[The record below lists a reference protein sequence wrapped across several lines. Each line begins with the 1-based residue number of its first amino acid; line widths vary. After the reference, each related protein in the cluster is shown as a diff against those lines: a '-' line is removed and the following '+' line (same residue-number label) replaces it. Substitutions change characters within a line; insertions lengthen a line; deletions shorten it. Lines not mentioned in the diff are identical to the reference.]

1 MKKLFKV
8 ELIDKFLDKQYVCY
22 LLLNKEEEVYELF
35 SNLELKVIN
44 IRVDNFYFSTRKINV
59 DKMNIIVENLYLL
72 VNSGLT
78 LFEGLSFLVFNDQV
92 DKFIRGVLFKSYFM
106 VRKGLDY
113 ETSFDFYELDEYFK
127 YVMNISKTTYSL
139 RKNLANLKDYYDN
152 MILSRESVEKSTI
165 YPFLVFS
172 SIVVILILLKFFIIP
187 EFSSL
192 LGYEINLKLSTYL
205 LTFLLITFSFTLIIL
220 IIGKKNDV
228 IWTKI
233 PILKTFYKNYIL
245 YTFTREINLLI
256 KSGLTLYD
264 SLEVVLSNTQSQY
277 ILSKFLSASIYLE
290 SGQDIN
296 EVFSK
301 VNDVKEFSLTMSI
314 SKWKGDYKEVFDFL
328 ERYYYSSFKRASEK
342 LLKMLEPMLIV
353 FLSLIVV
360 SLAYEIY
367 SNVYIGGMGFEI

>member
-22 LLLNKEEEVYELF
+22 LLLNKQEDVYELF

-44 IRVDNFYFSTRKINV
+44 IRVDNFYFSTKKINV
-59 DKMNIIVENLYLL
+59 DKMKIIVENLYLL

-205 LTFLLITFSFTLIIL
+205 LTFLLITFSFALIIL

-228 IWTKI
+228 IWTKM

-264 SLEVVLSNTQSQY
+264 SLELVLSNTQSQY

>member
-44 IRVDNFYFSTRKINV
+44 IRVDNFYFSTKKINV
-59 DKMNIIVENLYLL
+59 DKMKIIVENLYLL

-314 SKWKGDYKEVFDFL
+314 SKWKGDYKEVFDYL

>member
-22 LLLNKEEEVYELF
+22 LLLNKQEDVYELF

-44 IRVDNFYFSTRKINV
+44 IRVDNFYFSTKKINV
-59 DKMNIIVENLYLL
+59 DKMKIIVENLYLL

>member
-1 MKKLFKV
+1 
-8 ELIDKFLDKQYVCY
+8 
-22 LLLNKEEEVYELF
+22 
-35 SNLELKVIN
+35 
-44 IRVDNFYFSTRKINV
+44 
-59 DKMNIIVENLYLL
+59 
-72 VNSGLT
+72 
-78 LFEGLSFLVFNDQV
+78 
-92 DKFIRGVLFKSYFM
+92 
-106 VRKGLDY
+106 
-113 ETSFDFYELDEYFK
+113 
-127 YVMNISKTTYSL
+127 
-139 RKNLANLKDYYDN
+139 
-152 MILSRESVEKSTI
+152 
-165 YPFLVFS
+165 
-172 SIVVILILLKFFIIP
+172 
-187 EFSSL
+187 
-192 LGYEINLKLSTYL
+192 
-205 LTFLLITFSFTLIIL
+205 LLITFSFTLIIL

>member
-1 MKKLFKV
+1 M
-8 ELIDKFLDKQYVCY
+8 DKQYVCY

-44 IRVDNFYFSTRKINV
+44 IRVDNFYFPQKINV
-59 DKMNIIVENLYLL
+59 DKMKIIVENLYLL

-78 LFEGLSFLVFNDQV
+78 LFEGLSLVFNDQV

-264 SLEVVLSNTQSQY
+264 SL
-277 ILSKFLSASIYLE
+277 K
-290 SGQDIN
+290 
-296 EVFSK
+296 
-301 VNDVKEFSLTMSI
+301 
-314 SKWKGDYKEVFDFL
+314 
-328 ERYYYSSFKRASEK
+328 
-342 LLKMLEPMLIV
+342 
-353 FLSLIVV
+353 
-360 SLAYEIY
+360 
-367 SNVYIGGMGFEI
+367 

>member
-44 IRVDNFYFSTRKINV
+44 IRVDNFYFSTKKINV
-59 DKMNIIVENLYLL
+59 DKMKIIVENLYLL

-172 SIVVILILLKFFIIP
+172 SIVVILLLLKFFIIP

-228 IWTKI
+228 IWTKM

-264 SLEVVLSNTQSQY
+264 SLELVLSNTQSQY

>member
-44 IRVDNFYFSTRKINV
+44 IRVDNFYFSTKKINV
-59 DKMNIIVENLYLL
+59 DKMKIIVENLYLL

-205 LTFLLITFSFTLIIL
+205 LTFLLITFSFALIIL

-228 IWTKI
+228 IWTKM

-264 SLEVVLSNTQSQY
+264 SLELVLSNTQSQY

>member
-8 ELIDKFLDKQYVCY
+8 EVNDNFLDKQYVCY
-22 LLLNKEEEVYELF
+22 LLLNKEEEIYELF

-44 IRVDNFYFSTRKINV
+44 INVDNFYFSTKKFNV
-59 DKMNIIVENLYLL
+59 DKMKIIVENLYLL

-92 DKFIRGVLFKSYFM
+92 DKFIRGVLFKSYYM

-113 ETSFDFYELDEYFK
+113 EMAFDFYELDEYFK
-127 YVMNISKTTYSL
+127 YILNISKTTYSL
-139 RKNLANLKDYYDN
+139 RKNLANLKDYYEN
-152 MILSRESVEKSTI
+152 VILSKESVEKSII
-165 YPFLVFS
+165 YPFLVLS
-172 SIVVILILLKFFIIP
+172 SIVAILLLLKFLIIP

-205 LTFLLITFSFTLIIL
+205 LIFLLITFLFALIIL
-220 IIGKKNDV
+220 IIGKKSDV
-228 IWTKI
+228 IWTKV
-233 PILKTFYKNYIL
+233 PILKTLYKNYIL

-256 KSGLTLYD
+256 KSGLTIYD

-277 ILSKFLSASIYLE
+277 ILSKFLTASIDLE

-328 ERYYYSSFKRASEK
+328 EKFYYSSFKRTSEK
-342 LLKMLEPMLIV
+342 MLKMLEPMLIV

-367 SNVYIGGMGFEI
+367 SNIYLGGMGFEI

>member
-44 IRVDNFYFSTRKINV
+44 IRVDNFYFSTKKINV
-59 DKMNIIVENLYLL
+59 DKMKIIVENLYLL

-172 SIVVILILLKFFIIP
+172 SIVVILLLLKFFIIP

>member
-44 IRVDNFYFSTRKINV
+44 IRVDNFYFSTKKINV
-59 DKMNIIVENLYLL
+59 DKMKIIVENLYLL

-172 SIVVILILLKFFIIP
+172 SIVVILLLLKFFIIP

-205 LTFLLITFSFTLIIL
+205 LTFLLITFSFALIIL

-264 SLEVVLSNTQSQY
+264 SLELVLSNTQSQY

>member
-44 IRVDNFYFSTRKINV
+44 IRVDNFYFSTKKINV
-59 DKMNIIVENLYLL
+59 DKMKIIVENLYLL

-220 IIGKKNDV
+220 NIGKKNDV

>member
-44 IRVDNFYFSTRKINV
+44 IRVDNFYFSTKKINV
-59 DKMNIIVENLYLL
+59 DKMKIIVENLYLL

-205 LTFLLITFSFTLIIL
+205 LTFLFITFSFTLIIL

>member
-44 IRVDNFYFSTRKINV
+44 IRVDNFYFSTKKINV
-59 DKMNIIVENLYLL
+59 DKMKIIVENLYLL

-264 SLEVVLSNTQSQY
+264 SLELVLSNTQSQY

>member
-44 IRVDNFYFSTRKINV
+44 IRVDNFYFSTKKINV
-59 DKMNIIVENLYLL
+59 DKMKIIVENLYLL

-205 LTFLLITFSFTLIIL
+205 LTFLLITFSFALIIL

-228 IWTKI
+228 IWTKM

>member
-22 LLLNKEEEVYELF
+22 LLLNKEEDVYELI

-44 IRVDNFYFSTRKINV
+44 IRVDNIYFSTKKINV
-59 DKMNIIVENLYLL
+59 DKMKIIVENLYLL

-172 SIVVILILLKFFIIP
+172 SIVVILLLLKFFIIP

-205 LTFLLITFSFTLIIL
+205 LTFLLITFSFALIIL

-228 IWTKI
+228 IWTKM

-264 SLEVVLSNTQSQY
+264 SLELVLSNTQSQY

>member
-44 IRVDNFYFSTRKINV
+44 IRVDNFYFSTKKINV
-59 DKMNIIVENLYLL
+59 DKMKIIVENLYLL

>member
-44 IRVDNFYFSTRKINV
+44 IRVDNFYFSTKKINV
-59 DKMNIIVENLYLL
+59 DKMKIIVENLYLL

-172 SIVVILILLKFFIIP
+172 SIVVILLLLKFFIIP

-228 IWTKI
+228 IWTKM

>member
-22 LLLNKEEEVYELF
+22 LLLNKQEDVYELF

-44 IRVDNFYFSTRKINV
+44 IRVDNFYFSTKKINV
-59 DKMNIIVENLYLL
+59 DKMKIIVENLYLL

-172 SIVVILILLKFFIIP
+172 SIVVILLLLKFFIIP

-205 LTFLLITFSFTLIIL
+205 LTFLLITFSFALIIL

-228 IWTKI
+228 IWTKM

-264 SLEVVLSNTQSQY
+264 SLELVLSNTQSQY